1 MLYIAKRW
9 PNKKLFLARRA
20 CRGKLR
26 TNDKETPRSQKGTVH
41 SSTQVGTFACQVSQ
55 GHAVDS
61 HPLIGREAFA
71 AADCASARPMARA
84 GSVWWR
90 AVNIRTTPPC
100 GQHNSS
106 WPSTACCC
114 CRCRLGVTAPGS
126 RVTVFVRRLTCSAT
140 RALPTPSLMMPC
152 HPKLV
157 QALPSSVHILACT
170 CSCVAQARSVD
181 RTDGTSSTKRRG
193 NKSNALEAV

>member
-1 MLYIAKRW
+1 MYADI
-9 PNKKLFLARRA
+9 
-20 CRGKLR
+20 
-26 TNDKETPRSQKGTVH
+26 D
-41 SSTQVGTFACQVSQ
+41 
-55 GHAVDS
+55 VDS
-61 HPLIGREAFA
+61 PSLGGRGAFKA
-71 AADCASARPMARA
+71 PKGASTRPMARA
-84 GSVWWR
+84 GFVRRRAISVW
-90 AVNIRTTPPC
+90 TTPPC